1 MFGLQSTDQRMDFCW
16 PEKTDYNVFSR
27 YPNFELES
35 IIMKGQPGRHLQGI
49 GLSFTNGLSTPLFER
64 QSYSNALT

>member
-1 MFGLQSTDQRMDFCW
+1 MRQSLASFQPKDTQIRKVSVRFTAMFGLQSTDQRMDFCW

-35 IIMKGQPGRHLQGI
+35 ILMKG
-49 GLSFTNGLSTPLFER
+49 
-64 QSYSNALT
+64 